1 MLTLTSYQ
9 GVVQNGVIRLRDVRL
24 PEGAQVVVVVAETQT
39 LSVDEPLQRWQARPL
54 DDRQRRFDE
63 LADHVSQH
71 QAEVDIDTRP
81 ARLRR
86 QAADKVCTHSHSAP
100 LRGLACVSAARC
112 RTIIFLQHTL
122 HQHKGTVHSR
132 LAVLI
137 HRRHNDDI
145 HQARGVLNGEKG
157 ETFAVGGR
165 CRVASNPPIFTR

>member
-39 LSVDEPLQRWQARPL
+39 LSVDEQLQRLQARPL

-100 LRGLACVSAARC
+100 LRGQGSPILYFLFPRRRFQRLQLPRGHC
-112 RTIIFLQHTL
+112 R
-122 HQHKGTVHSR
+122 
-132 LAVLI
+132 
-137 HRRHNDDI
+137 HRGRFGHC
-145 HQARGVLNGEKG
+145 
-157 ETFAVGGR
+157 TGGR
-165 CRVASNPPIFTR
+165 AKGHCATARRAGPDGAH